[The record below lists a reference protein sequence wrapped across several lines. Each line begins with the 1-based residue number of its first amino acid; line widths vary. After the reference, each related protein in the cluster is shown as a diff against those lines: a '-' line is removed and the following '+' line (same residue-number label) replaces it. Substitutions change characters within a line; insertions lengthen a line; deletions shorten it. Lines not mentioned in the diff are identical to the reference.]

1 MLALT
6 TVDTAISRVE
16 RLEAGAGCNLKS

>member
-16 RLEAGAGCNLKS
+16 RLEAAAGCNLRS